1 MRRILSDVF
10 SFRLHGFAGCVFLL
24 LSFSSNAQETWEKE
38 REGEIKDLEIEI
50 TKERQLTLP
59 RANRFFQK
67 IPPRPYEPIVPA
79 ITYDVKSFS
88 YGASNFVPAIRP
100 LRIRQE
106 ELAKLYGNY
115 VSGGIGNYT
124 SFMAEGNVATKRDKR
139 KMLGA
144 DFFWRSFGKGPVDG
158 DHSASST
165 TRFTLY
171 GKAITDAATIYGDL
185 GYQNQRGYFYNYIS
199 ATDVNRDK
207 LKQVYERFGV
217 SMSAENTKQGDFNYH
232 LKAGYSH
239 LQDAYVSTE
248 GEFSVLFKGEK
259 VLKEGNRIL
268 LNADVFLI
276 NRKDSLYS
284 QSRNLVRIQPAYEF
298 KPLDKLTLT
307 VGANLAFTNEPG
319 ADGGSMKV
327 YPHVL
332 GRYAASERVTLYAT
346 MTGNMDKVN
355 LHTLS
360 SENMWLN
367 SNNLMLHTNRVFEL
381 DGGIQTALGQKLSA
395 RVGASYASLKNLY
408 FYQAV
413 RDGFDLA
420 GTATGIDFQK
430 FDLVYDKTTGRFNPY
445 AQVNFAQSD
454 VLDISLRMDYFNYQ
468 VDAISYAW
476 HRPTYRTDLRVQYTL
491 FKKIYM
497 QAGFITQGGMK
508 AMEPVTG
515 LVRTLDTAADLNF
528 KVRYFFSKQLSGFVQ
543 MDNLLANQYPIFLG
557 YPARGFQ
564 ALVGVSWSL

>member
-1 MRRILSDVF
+1 MSNILSIVHD
-10 SFRLHGFAGCVFLL
+10 FRSRGFACSVFLL
-24 LSFSSNAQETWEKE
+24 LAFTSHAQETWEKE

-67 IPPRPYEPIVPA
+67 IPPRAYEPIVPA
-79 ITYDVKSFS
+79 ITYEVKPFS
-88 YGASNFVPAIRP
+88 YSASNFVPVIRP

-124 SFMAEGNVATKRDKR
+124 SFMVEGNVATKRDKK

-144 DFFWRSFGKGPVDG
+144 DFYWRSFGKGPVDG

-171 GKAITDAATIYGDL
+171 GKTVTDAATLSGDL
-185 GYQNQRGYFYNYIS
+185 GYQNQRGYFYNYVS
-199 ATDVNRDK
+199 TTEVNRDK

-217 SMSAENTKQGDFNYH
+217 NLTVENTKRGDFNYR
-232 LKAGYSH
+232 LQTGYSH
-239 LQDAYVSTE
+239 LRDAYVSTE
-248 GEFSVLFKGEK
+248 GEFSVLFKGERA
-259 VLKEGNRIL
+259 LKGGNRIR

-276 NRKDSLYS
+276 NRKDSLYA

-298 KPLDKLTLT
+298 NPMEKLTVT
-307 VGANLAFTNEPG
+307 VGVNLAFTNEPG
-319 ADGGSMKV
+319 VEGGSMKV
-327 YPHVL
+327 YPHVQ
-332 GRYAASERVTLYAT
+332 GRYAASDRTFFYAT
-346 MTGNMDKVN
+346 LTGNMDKVN

-360 SENMWLN
+360 AENTWLN
-367 SNNLMLHTNRVFEL
+367 SNNLMLHTNRVVEL
-381 DGGIQTALGQKLSA
+381 DGGLQTALGKKLSA

-413 RDGFDLA
+413 RDEFDLS
-420 GTATGIDFQK
+420 GTPTGIDFQK
-430 FDLVYDKTTGRFNPY
+430 FDLVYDKTTGRINPY
-445 AQVNFAQSD
+445 AQINFAQSD

-468 VDAISYAW
+468 VDVVSYAW

-491 FKKIYM
+491 FKKIYL

-508 AMEPVTG
+508 AMEPGTG
-515 LVRTLDTAADLNF
+515 LIRTLDTAADLNF
-528 KVRYFFSKQLSGFVQ
+528 KARYFFSKQLSGFVQ
-543 MDNLLANQYPIFLG
+543 MDNLLSNQYPIYLG